1 MKSRWLLIVG
11 LCGAVA
17 ALVMVVRA
25 WRPVPTPN
33 VPQEGEKNASR
44 LGDRSRLASGDLSR
58 RRLQPEKAGAPSD
71 AGKPGGDIAERRAV
85 GRRPDLPSLGDRLP
99 RRAEAG
105 GEDNAAGSDD
115 AERRSFSSATGRVF
129 DLGSRVE
136 LSDAGELS
144 GDAGTVS
151 FWIEPQWSQD
161 SKDGANFV
169 QLGELGLEI
178 TKSGTYLRFQDSTT
192 SDTDFG
198 GGIDISQWQPGDW
211 HHVTATWRGNAL
223 ALYVDGQQVFLN
235 HGLAQPN
242 FDGRTKL
249 YVGSDSS
256 GGVPV
261 ANGQLHF
268 LTVLN
273 HDASNDEVQRMFEAD
288 APPGG

>member
-1 MKSRWLLIVG
+1 MKSRWLVIVG
-11 LCGAVA
+11 VCCAVA
-17 ALVMVVRA
+17 AFMVVRA
-25 WRPVPTPN
+25 WRNGATPN
-33 VPQEGEKNASR
+33 VPPGGEKNTSR

-58 RRLQPEKAGAPSD
+58 RRLQPANPGAPND
-71 AGKPGGDIAERRAV
+71 GGKSGGDTTERRAV
-85 GRRPDLPSLGDRLP
+85 SRRPDLPSLGDRLP
-99 RRAEAG
+99 QRAEAG
-105 GEDNAAGSDD
+105 GESTAGG
-115 AERRSFSSATGRVF
+115 AEDEGRSFVSATGRVF
-129 DLGSRVE
+129 DLRSRAE
-136 LSDAGELS
+136 LTDAGELS

-151 FWIEPQWSQD
+151 FWLEPQWAQD
-161 SKDGANFV
+161 SRDGANFV
-169 QLGELGLEI
+169 QLGDLGLEI

-242 FDGRTKL
+242 FNDRTKL
-249 YVGSDSS
+249 YVGSDATA
-256 GGVPV
+256 GPV

-273 HDASNDEVQRMFEAD
+273 HDASNDEVQKMFEASQE
-288 APPGG
+288 